1 MAGGAERCRQ
11 ARLDALALD
20 DLGDLGGMKKR
31 RLVPQRRHDMQII
44 FPNAGITP
52 IRCDGRRRPLAT
64 LSARLPELP

>member
-1 MAGGAERCRQ
+1 MVLRGVGKR
-11 ARLDALALD
+11 ALAGVGYLAARKSAARYPS
-20 DLGDLGGMKKR
+20 GAN
-31 RLVPQRRHDMQII
+31 HMQII